1 MSQASGSE
9 PLRPL
14 TGASDSNGDPGRGD
28 PIESDHRSS
37 SADPGTMGPQP
48 QQHEPTPGVPDLAED
63 DFAWLYRQDASAS
76 GVTADGDPR
85 TLMLPLDSQPSYV
98 PSQQP
103 VPAPPPSPPRGRNP
117 MIIMIGML
125 LFLTA
130 GAVIG
135 MALLLHSNS
144 SGSRESDVE
153 KAAPSDASQSGQVAS
168 LTPTQ
173 VKVGCQAPQ
182 TTDGAGSPVYYVP
195 EHMVDG
201 KMNTAWRCNG
211 DGVGQVVTFEFPPG
225 TTIVEVGLVNGYAKV
240 DPASGAK
247 RYGEYRRITKVTWT
261 FANGT
266 SFQQSLKDG
275 IKTVQRLSIPSQPAE
290 HTTLTIEAST
300 EPGSTA
306 RGRDAVVISEVVF
319 GH

>member
-28 PIESDHRSS
+28 PIESDHRLS

-103 VPAPPPSPPRGRNP
+103 VPAPPPSLPRGRNP

-130 GAVIG
+130 GAV
-135 MALLLHSNS
+135 
-144 SGSRESDVE
+144 
-153 KAAPSDASQSGQVAS
+153 
-168 LTPTQ
+168 
-173 VKVGCQAPQ
+173 
-182 TTDGAGSPVYYVP
+182 
-195 EHMVDG
+195 
-201 KMNTAWRCNG
+201 
-211 DGVGQVVTFEFPPG
+211 
-225 TTIVEVGLVNGYAKV
+225 
-240 DPASGAK
+240 
-247 RYGEYRRITKVTWT
+247 
-261 FANGT
+261 
-266 SFQQSLKDG
+266 
-275 IKTVQRLSIPSQPAE
+275 
-290 HTTLTIEAST
+290 
-300 EPGSTA
+300 
-306 RGRDAVVISEVVF
+306 RD
-319 GH
+319 